1 MEEGLHLLGQ
11 QAILVKA
18 PIFLKVLPK
27 VSKGIE
33 LQQVVSGT
41 AAEHKL
47 GTHVLTVNNLALSKS
62 PAMFL
67 DEILFIQIL
76 RRSSGGEAKP
86 FLLLHLSRLRAMKA
100 RAVRL

>member
-18 PIFLKVLPK
+18 PIFSKVLPK

-47 GTHVLTVNNLALSKS
+47 GTDVLTV
-62 PAMFL
+62 
-67 DEILFIQIL
+67 IT
-76 RRSSGGEAKP
+76 
-86 FLLLHLSRLRAMKA
+86 
-100 RAVRL
+100 

>member
-1 MEEGLHLLGQ
+1 MIPYASYVFSSILSVGMMEEGLYLLRQ

-18 PIFLKVLPK
+18 PIFKVLLK

-47 GTHVLTVNNLALSKS
+47 GTNVL
-62 PAMFL
+62 AM
-67 DEILFIQIL
+67 
-76 RRSSGGEAKP
+76 
-86 FLLLHLSRLRAMKA
+86 
-100 RAVRL
+100 

>member
-1 MEEGLHLLGQ
+1 MEQGLYLLGQ

-18 PIFLKVLPK
+18 PVFLVLLK

-47 GTHVLTVNNLALSKS
+47 ATDGSDNVIA
-62 PAMFL
+62 
-67 DEILFIQIL
+67 
-76 RRSSGGEAKP
+76 
-86 FLLLHLSRLRAMKA
+86 
-100 RAVRL
+100 